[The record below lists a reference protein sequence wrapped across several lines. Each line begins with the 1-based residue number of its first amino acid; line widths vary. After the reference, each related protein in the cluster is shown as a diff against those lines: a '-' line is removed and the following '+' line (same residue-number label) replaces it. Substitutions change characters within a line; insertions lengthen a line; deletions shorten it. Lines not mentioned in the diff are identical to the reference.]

1 MRFTV
6 RRRLCRATFC
16 MVCVLP
22 TLLIGS
28 AAVIVNTPTYRIAQ
42 TARWRSRLAARL
54 GLQVQCER
62 IDWEER
68 GQLVVHEIE
77 LQDPESLVCLARA
90 QSATIRSN
98 DAKPVIELSQPEVAL
113 SRLPRLVAVLHEHLL
128 QRNETTGVSF
138 QLSAPTVLLR
148 HDTRSESVLDV
159 DLAVDVSHDATEAF
173 LQFRPTASQEGEP
186 IRVRVARNRQLA
198 PPATGWEL
206 HTGTANLPCQL
217 LSAWFPPLSRL
228 GNTSTFEG
236 SVWSERLGTG
246 WEAEIS
252 GRFRQ
257 LDLDQL
263 VTGQFPH
270 KLSGMAELTL
280 HRLIM
285 HRGRVL
291 EAEGKLCS
299 SGGVISRTLIKAAQ
313 EHLALKPYTPLTQAM
328 LLRYSDLSLEF
339 SLTED
344 GLAVTGRDDQH
355 QSVLADSKGP
365 LLSSPESGVLPSHAL
380 VRCLVPLTDL
390 DVPAS
395 KETVS
400 LLRALP
406 LPEVNPVATAD
417 ASSTYAPL
425 KLRRE

>member
-1 MRFTV
+1 M

-22 TLLIGS
+22 TLLIAS
-28 AAVIVNTPTYRIAQ
+28 AAVIVNTPVYRATQ
-42 TARWRSRLAARL
+42 TARWRSQLAARL
-54 GLQVQCER
+54 GLQVRCSR
-62 IDWEER
+62 IDWAAK

-77 LQDPESLVCLARA
+77 LRDPESQARLARA
-90 QSATIRSN
+90 QSATIGCIDTR
-98 DAKPVIELSQPEVAL
+98 PVIQLSHPEVTF
-113 SRLPRLVAVLHEHLL
+113 SRLPRLVAVLHEHLM
-128 QRNETTGVSF
+128 QRNDTTGASF
-138 QLSAPTVLLR
+138 QLSAATVLL
-148 HDTRSESVLDV
+148 HKDTRSESLLDV
-159 DLAVDVSHDATEAF
+159 ELAVDAGHDATEAF
-173 LQFRPTASQEGEP
+173 LQFRPAGSEDGKP
-186 IRVRVARNRQLA
+186 VRLRVARNRQLT

-206 HTGTANLPCQL
+206 HTGSAKLPCQL
-217 LSAWFPPLSRL
+217 LSAWFPQLTRL
-228 GNTSTFEG
+228 GNTCSFEG
-236 SVWSERLGTG
+236 SVWSEHLGTG

-252 GRFRQ
+252 GVFRR

-280 HRLIM
+280 PRLII

-299 SGGVISRTLIKAAQ
+299 SGGVISRTLIKAAE
-313 EHLALKPYTPLTQAM
+313 EHLALKQHAPFTEAM
-328 LLRYSDLSLEF
+328 LLRYSDLSFAF
-339 SLTED
+339 SLNED
-344 GLAVTGRDDQH
+344 GLAVASCGEDQY
-355 QSVLADSKGP
+355 QSVLADSQGP
-365 LLSSPESGVLPSHAL
+365 LLSSQEAGALPSHAL
-380 VRCLVPLTDL
+380 VRCLVPLAEM